1 MPKSKPPPDLGTERG
16 ERRQEQ
22 PDDHDERGEQ
32 QADSLRRKSIGDP
45 EQVCLHQAAP
55 KSND

>member
-1 MPKSKPPPDLGTERG
+1 MKRG
-16 ERRQEQ
+16 KRRQEQ